1 MLSFSIDVAAGFKGN
16 SFMRYGALSQMK
28 IEGEIQ
34 MIIKPISRSGI
45 LLSNKGKGKRF
56 DFIFLVLIRGWVIFG

>member
-1 MLSFSIDVAAGFKGN
+1 
-16 SFMRYGALSQMK
+16 MRYAALSQMK

-34 MIIKPISRSGI
+34 MVIKPISRSGI

>member
-1 MLSFSIDVAAGFKGN
+1 
-16 SFMRYGALSQMK
+16 MRYGALSQMK
-28 IEGEIQ
+28 IEGGIQ
-34 MIIKPISRSGI
+34 MDIRPISRSGI